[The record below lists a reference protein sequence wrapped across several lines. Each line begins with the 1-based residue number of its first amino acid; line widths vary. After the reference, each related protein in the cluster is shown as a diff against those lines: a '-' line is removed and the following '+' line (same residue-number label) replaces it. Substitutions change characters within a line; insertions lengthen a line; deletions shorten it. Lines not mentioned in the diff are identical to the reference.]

1 MDYEG
6 LENQSQNVVSQRIF
20 LPLDIPFERFR
31 RILCNK
37 FDLAFRRI
45 FVQHTQR
52 EAQDRFSVLSVVA

>member
-6 LENQSQNVVSQRIF
+6 LENQSRNEFF
-20 LPLDIPFERFR
+20 LPLDIPFGRFR

-45 FVQHTQR
+45 FAQHTQR
-52 EAQDRFSVLSVVA
+52 EVLGHFSVSSVFF